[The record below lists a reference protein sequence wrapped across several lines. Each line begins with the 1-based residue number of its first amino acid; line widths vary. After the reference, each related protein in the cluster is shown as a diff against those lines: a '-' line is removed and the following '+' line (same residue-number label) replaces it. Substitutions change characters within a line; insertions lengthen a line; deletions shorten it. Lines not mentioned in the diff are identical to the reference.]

1 MTGFAVSTEI
11 KNVVVILSEAKNLHS
26 GVRSD
31 PEILRCAQDDGLC
44 SYDEDEKRC
53 GTPGEGRGEGSV
65 DSQAHHRMNRTLTL
79 TLSRRTGRGDKR
91 GRFSCVVGVRGT

>member
-31 PEILRCAQDDGLC
+31 PEILRFAQDDAPLV
-44 SYDEDEKRC
+44 SD
-53 GTPGEGRGEGSV
+53 
-65 DSQAHHRMNRTLTL
+65 AI
-79 TLSRRTGRGDKR
+79 
-91 GRFSCVVGVRGT
+91 